1 MQLLSGS
8 QAAQSFFLGA
18 LEASCYLV
26 NIGRGEGSGLLFGCV

>member
-18 LEASCYLV
+18 LEPGRYLV
-26 NIGRGEGSGLLFGCV
+26 NIGRSKGNGLLFGYV